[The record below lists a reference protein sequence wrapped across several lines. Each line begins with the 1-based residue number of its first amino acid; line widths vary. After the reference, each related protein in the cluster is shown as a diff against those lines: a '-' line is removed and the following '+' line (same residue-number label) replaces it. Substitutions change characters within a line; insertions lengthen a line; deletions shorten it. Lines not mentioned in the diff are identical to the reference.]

1 MGGPAPVVTAV
12 RPAAAVTAL
21 VAAVVA
27 VAWLLAQPL
36 LSPSAAAA
44 RAVAD
49 VAAVTA
55 LGLAAVHL
63 LDAPRFRDDLMDRAS
78 TPLIGAAALWL
89 VAELVRLVLGAA
101 EAAEVSVGRLG
112 VHTVWEF
119 VTLTAAGRSGVLS
132 LLAAT
137 AIAAT
142 AMVLRPTPAVRLAA
156 AGAAATGLAARAVT
170 GHLAE
175 GTLSATAVVVHALAA
190 AVWCGVLAALALT
203 VHSRGQWARVLPRY
217 SQLSLV
223 CVAVLLL
230 GGIASAVLRLSG
242 PAALLTTGYGRIL
255 LAKLLATTV
264 LLALAARYRS
274 NWVAAAAAHRVTAA
288 QSRRKSVVELT
299 VMVVALTLAAALT
312 VTG

>member
-1 MGGPAPVVTAV
+1 VGGPAPVVTVV
-12 RPAAAVTAL
+12 RPAAALTAL
-21 VAAVVA
+21 VAVVVA

-63 LDAPRFRDDLMDRAS
+63 LDGPRFRDDLMDRAS
-78 TPLIGAAALWL
+78 TPLVGAAALWL
-89 VAELVRLVLGAA
+89 VAELVRLLLGAA
-101 EAAEVSVGRLG
+101 EAADVSVGRLG
-112 VHTVWEF
+112 AHTAWEF

-132 LLAAT
+132 LVAAA

-142 AMVLRPTPAVRLAA
+142 AMLLRPAPAVRLAA
-156 AGAAATGLAARAVT
+156 AGAAATGLTARAVT

-203 VHSRGQWARVLPRY
+203 VRSRGQWARVLPRY
-217 SQLSLV
+217 SQLSLG
-223 CVAVLLL
+223 CMAVLLL
-230 GGIASAVLRLSG
+230 GGTASAALRLSE

-255 LAKLLATTV
+255 LAKLLATVV

-274 NWVAAAAAHRVTAA
+274 SWVAAAAAHRATAA
-288 QSRRKSVVELT
+288 QSRRNSVVELT